1 VGWTVLPEETANKVA
16 EALQPTMLDLID
28 LHLVGKQA
36 HWTVVGETFQPVHE
50 RLDLLIDQ
58 WRLWSDSV
66 AERVVILGA
75 LPRGRAHDIVSLG
88 KDGEFPVDWLDG
100 TDAMRLVADRVET
113 TARRARQHQE
123 AIADLD
129 VISDGLMQEIIE
141 GLEEQLWMLRAHLQ
155 N

>member
-1 VGWTVLPEETANKVA
+1 MGWTVLPEETANKVA
-16 EALQPTMLDLID
+16 DALQPTMLDLID

-36 HWTVVGETFQPVHE
+36 HWTVVGESFQPVHE

-75 LPRGRAHDIVSLG
+75 LPRGRAHDVVNEG
-88 KDGEFPVDWLDG
+88 GNTEFPIAWLDG
-100 TDAMRLVADRVET
+100 SDAMTHVANRVESA
-113 TARRARQHQE
+113 ARRARQHQE

-129 VISDGLMQEIIE
+129 VISDGLMQTIIE
-141 GLEEQLWMLRAHLQ
+141 GLEEQLWMLRAHLK
-155 N
+155 

>member
-1 VGWTVLPEETANKVA
+1 MRWTVLPEPDANKVA

-28 LHLVGKQA
+28 LHMVGKQA
-36 HWTVVGETFQPVHE
+36 HWTVVGESFQPVHE

-66 AERVVILGA
+66 AERIVILGS
-75 LPRGRAHDIVSLG
+75 LPRGRAHDIVNLG
-88 KDGEFPVDWLDG
+88 QNAEFPIDWLDG
-100 TDAMRLVADRVET
+100 SDAMRLVSDRVESA
-113 TARRARQHQE
+113 ARNARQHQQ

-129 VISDGLMQEIIE
+129 VISDGLLQEIIE

-155 N
+155 

>member
-1 VGWTVLPEETANKVA
+1 MGWTVLPEETANKVA
-16 EALQPTMLDLID
+16 DALQSTMLDLID

-36 HWTVVGETFQPVHE
+36 HWTVVGDSFQPVHE

-66 AERVVILGA
+66 AERIVILGA
-75 LPRGRAHDIVSLG
+75 LPSGRAHDIVNMG

-100 TDAMRLVADRVET
+100 SDAMRLLADRVEA
-113 TARRARQHQE
+113 TARRARDHQG

-129 VISDGLMQEIIE
+129 VISDGLMQQIIE

-155 N
+155 